1 MRFSIDTNIAYGLIN
16 PEDRLKDDSP
26 QLIRNIDGDLKLL
39 NSVSTEVCRRFPNRY
54 LDAMVPIV
62 KFYNSVLYSFKSD
75 QEIEKMEDDKLEE
88 LIKTH
93 QSNENFYKLTFR
105 IARKARGEKTLEKVF
120 EVLMDYYNQD

>member
-105 IARKARGEKTLEKVF
+105 IARKAREEKTLEKVF